1 MDYCFYTVDVE
12 TTGLDPVLY
21 DVIEVSI
28 QRLADGEQKTWYMQP
43 TNPNNYEEVA
53 LRINGHKL
61 EDLRHETAEGRKKYM
76 DPKKAII
83 EIENW
88 LLDDGSPTQLRACV
102 GQNISFDIEM
112 LKRLWKKCG
121 SEDTFPFGRRYLD
134 TMVIE
139 MFMDFCKDGALS
151 DNNKYNLGSIIKKYG
166 VKNEKAHTADADV
179 RATTALF
186 QAQVA
191 KLQKLMK
198 LLGTQE
204 G

>member
-1 MDYCFYTVDVE
+1 MDYSIYVLDCE
-12 TTGLDPVLY
+12 TTGLDAIKY

-28 QRLADGEQKTWYMQP
+28 QRLSDGEQKTWYMQP
-43 TNPNNYEEVA
+43 TNPSCYEVGA
-53 LRINGHKL
+53 LRVNGHKI
-61 EDLRHETAEGRKKYM
+61 EDLRHETAEGRNKYM
-76 DPKKAII
+76 DPRKAII

-88 LLDDGSPTQLRACV
+88 LLDDGSPNQLRCLA

-112 LKRLWKKCG
+112 LKRLWEKCG
-121 SEDTFPFGRRYLD
+121 SSDTFPFGRRYLD

-139 MFMDFCKDGALS
+139 MFMDFCRDGALK
-151 DNNKYNLGSIIKKYG
+151 DENKYNLGTIIKKYG

-179 RATTALF
+179 RATASVF
-186 QAQVA
+186 KAQVE

-198 LLGTQE
+198 AAGDEE